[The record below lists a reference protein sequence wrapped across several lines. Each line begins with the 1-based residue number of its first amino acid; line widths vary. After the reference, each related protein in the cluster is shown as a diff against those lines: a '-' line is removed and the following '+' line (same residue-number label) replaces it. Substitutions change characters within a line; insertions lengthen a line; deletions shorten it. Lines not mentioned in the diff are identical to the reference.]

1 MNWMKVIIA
10 GVVAG
15 IALTIADFVMH
26 GIIMANAYTKYPVFA
41 KEEANPVWFMVIAVC
56 ISLCAALLFAKSRN
70 AWPSGLMGGLTFGF
84 FLGLVVFFMPFYYP
98 LVLEGFPYHL
108 GWCWGGIDMIGF
120 LVVGAVL
127 GLLYKE

>member
-1 MNWMKVIIA
+1 MNCMKVIIA
-10 GVVAG
+10 GVAAG
-15 IALTIADFVMH
+15 IALTVANFVMH
-26 GIIMANAYTKYPVFA
+26 GIIMASAYTKYSVFA
-41 KEEANPVWFMVIAVC
+41 TEEANPVWFALIAIC
-56 ISLCAALLFAKSRN
+56 ISLAASALFAKSRQ
-70 AWPSGLMGGLTFGF
+70 AWPMGLMGGLTFGF

-98 LVLEGFPYHL
+98 LVLAEFPYHL

>member
-1 MNWMKVIIA
+1 VNWMKMIIA

-15 IALTIADFVMH
+15 IVLTIANFVMH
-26 GIIMANAYTKYPVFA
+26 GFIMANAYMKYAVFA
-41 KEEANPVWFMVIAVC
+41 KEQANPVWFLVIAVC
-56 ISLCAALLFAKSRN
+56 ISLCASLLFARSRS
-70 AWPSGLMGGLTFGF
+70 AWPKGLMGGLTFGF
-84 FLGLVVFFMPFYYP
+84 FVGLVVFFMPFYYP